1 MKTLSLIIE
10 SVLILKNLRFEDL
23 NRDEDQALLFFV
35 LTTTNNKREKGTN
48 ENDVILFIFGF
59 LEIFHHT
66 TKKLRRKRERDDDGK
81 FKNERNSDK
90 IEQRKVH
97 HYNLARTFDSHE

>member
-1 MKTLSLIIE
+1 MK
-10 SVLILKNLRFEDL
+10 
-23 NRDEDQALLFFV
+23 RDEDQALLFFV

-48 ENDVILFIFGF
+48 ENDVILSVFRIFGDF
-59 LEIFHHT
+59 PPHNQKSQSREE
-66 TKKLRRKRERDDDGK
+66 RERERERDDDGK

-97 HYNLARTFDSHE
+97 HYNLARTFDGHE